1 VLSRALAF
9 SSLAARAALAS
20 LVLCCMT
27 RAASAHVTGSLPG
40 GFSSGFEHPLLG
52 FDHLLAMLAVGVWG
66 AQIGGRSLWML
77 PVAFP
82 LMMVVGGM
90 IGISGMAIPHI
101 ELGIALSVL
110 CLGLAIAFNWHPL
123 EVISIGLIGIFAL
136 CHGYA
141 HGVELPNA
149 ADPRAYAIGFVLAT
163 GLIHLSGIGI
173 GSLSNIV
180 GQGFLSRFIGMTI
193 ALAGIYFIVV

>member
-1 VLSRALAF
+1 MNAAMPSRR
-9 SSLAARAALAS
+9 AAIRAALAS
-20 LVLCCMT
+20 VVLYGMT
-27 RAASAHVTGSLPG
+27 DAACAHVTGSLPG

-90 IGISGMAIPHI
+90 IGISGIAIPHI

-141 HGVELPNA
+141 HGLELPNA

-180 GQGFLSRFIGMTI
+180 GEGSLSRLVGITI

>member
-1 VLSRALAF
+1 MTSRSRAYRL
-9 SSLAARAALAS
+9 ALAICGI
-20 LVLCCMT
+20 CCV
-27 RAASAHVTGSLPG
+27 ADPASAHVTGSLPG

-82 LMMVVGGM
+82 LMMVVGGI
-90 IGISGMAIPHI
+90 IGISGIAIPHI

-110 CLGLAIAFNWHPL
+110 CLGLAITFDWHPL

-149 ADPRAYAIGFVLAT
+149 ADPRAYAVGFVLAT
-163 GLIHLSGIGI
+163 GLIHLTGIGI
-173 GSLSNIV
+173 GSISNV
-180 GQGFLSRFIGMTI
+180 VAEGTLSRLVGVTI